1 MDSRLRGND
10 GVGGGIWRQRAGMA
24 AAGGKY
30 KFTPPAAL
38 RRGVEIRKANF
49 RGAERDNEKAPS
61 TPTKSQKAALAKIRQ
76 TEKIRLTTPPPGNLR
91 GQIATPLRQTA
102 AGGNKQE
109 KNDGEKGK
117 N

>member
-1 MDSRLRGND
+1 
-10 GVGGGIWRQRAGMA
+10 
-24 AAGGKY
+24 
-30 KFTPPAAL
+30 AL

-61 TPTKSQKAALAKIRQ
+61 ISVKLTPNKSGVGKNPRQ

-102 AGGNKQE
+102 AGGINRK
-109 KNDGEKGK
+109 KNDGEKSK